1 MDPLSITIEIFVA
14 TVTGAIFGGM
24 TVLVILDGIT
34 DHKALKFD
42 VVRRPVVNATVQK
55 IQPQTAAQQASN
67 IETIPK
73 AA

>member
-24 TVLVILDGIT
+24 TILAILDGVT
-34 DHKALKFD
+34 DHKALKF
-42 VVRRPVVNATVQK
+42 PVTRQPLVEATVQK
-55 IQPQTAAQQASN
+55 IQPLAAQQASN
-67 IETIPK
+67 TETIPK